1 MVRPAR
7 LELTT
12 ACLEN
17 RGSVQLSDKRTKM
30 ERIWRARRDSNP
42 RPLTSEASALSTE
55 LRARERGDLPRFGE
69 MWRVS
74 LLARSASTGCAA
86 FHAARLS
93 N

>member
-1 MVRPAR
+1 
-7 LELTT
+7 
-12 ACLEN
+12 
-17 RGSVQLSDKRTKM
+17 
-30 ERIWRARRDSNP
+30 
-42 RPLTSEASALSTE
+42 
-55 LRARERGDLPRFGE
+55 